1 MGGGPRS
8 YEDNSRHFP
17 PAESMLTRY
26 SYFQPS
32 GSSGAHFLGGNL
44 TGIILIA
51 PWHPRTPQ
59 DNSRQTPLTKNGPQK
74 TQKAENRGI
83 WLAYFLRG
91 EFDGNYP
98 HSSLAPQDPTG

>member
-8 YEDNSRHFP
+8 YEDNSRQFP

-26 SYFQPS
+26 PYFQPS

-59 DNSRQTPLTKNGPQK
+59 DDSREIPLTKSMLTRYP
-74 TQKAENRGI
+74 
-83 WLAYFLRG
+83 YFQPSGSSGAHFLWG